1 MLTWMQHHK
10 KYLIVTI
17 WISVI
22 AFVGAGFVGWGSY
35 SMNKSKSS
43 AVARVG
49 NSYIIIKD
57 YNQKYSA
64 IFNYYN
70 SIFQGKFTQ
79 EQAEEAKLKDLAMD
93 QIIQEQMFLNF
104 AKELGLEA
112 TKSEVLDAILYDKTF
127 YEDGRFSKEKYLGL
141 LKQNGF
147 YASDYEDSIKRELT
161 LGKLF
166 SNLESKISK
175 DEVEA
180 LSAADFIEDELSI
193 KIIKADDNISVSD
206 EEVQA
211 YWEKNKDRYKTLKSY
226 EVEIAEIKP
235 EKSDFSE
242 EELQDFYAKNR
253 AMFIAA
259 DDTLLSFEDAKEQVQ
274 KELALES
281 VKENALKDYIAAK
294 KGEFTF
300 PESKIIDKKSD
311 LAKNLKFS
319 DIEAMSVNEVLK
331 PIKSEDAYILV
342 KLSKIIQPENQSFE
356 SAKFLAAL
364 DVQEEKTKLYLTE
377 EAQKSLENFEGTN
390 IGFINLNKAS
400 SIEALNSNES
410 RELINK
416 IKSQNVKTNFVLL
429 KDKAVIYDI
438 INQRINFDEL
448 NSDANINFLEEK
460 AKNIKNNN
468 IKMNIL
474 KELSRKYRVV
484 RYF

>member
-35 SMNKSKSS
+35 SMNKSRNS
-43 AVARVG
+43 AVAKVG
-49 NSYIIIKD
+49 DSYITIKD
-57 YNQKYSA
+57 FNQKYSS

-70 SIFQGKFTQ
+70 TIFQGKFTQ
-79 EQAEEAKLKDLAMD
+79 EQAEEAKLKDLAME

-147 YASDYEDSIKRELT
+147 YASDYENSIKKELT
-161 LGKLF
+161 LQKLF
-166 SNLESKISK
+166 SNLETKVSKE
-175 DEVEA
+175 EVQA
-180 LSAADFIEDELSI
+180 LNAADFIEDELSI
-193 KIIKADDNISVSD
+193 KIINVDDNISVSD

-211 YWEKNKDRYKTLKSY
+211 YWEKNQNRYKTLKSY
-226 EVEIAEIKP
+226 EVAMAEIKP

-253 AMFIAA
+253 ASFIAE
-259 DDTLLSFEDAKEQVQ
+259 DDTLLSFEAAKEQVQ

-281 VKENALKDYIAAK
+281 VKESALKDYIAAK
-294 KGEFTF
+294 KGEFIF
-300 PESKIIDKKSD
+300 PESKKIDKNSD
-311 LAKNLKFS
+311 LPKNLKFS
-319 DIEAMSVNEVLK
+319 DIEAMSLNEVLK
-331 PIKSEDAYILV
+331 PIKSENAYILV
-342 KLSKIIQPENQSFE
+342 KLNKIIEPENQSFDT
-356 SAKFLAAL
+356 AKFLAAI
-364 DVQEEKTKLYLTE
+364 DVQDEKTKAYLTE
-377 EAQKSLENFEGTN
+377 EAQKSLENFEGTKTP
-390 IGFINLNKAS
+390 FLNLNKAPT
-400 SIEALNSNES
+400 IEGLNAYES

-416 IKSQNVKTNFVLL
+416 IKSQNLKTSFVLL

-484 RYF
+484 RYL